1 MRKLFESA
9 DDGDCSHDE
18 MCSGNHTNGVDVSVV
33 RGTGIDEHFKS
44 IEQSILSSPSKRA
57 VQIMNATNG
66 LCADPIHYHSF
77 SAVGSGS
84 IFAPAAGISLFSG
97 PKCFF
102 VGTFHKCAACH
113 NRLGS
118 PPPIRSQQE
127 TGGSTSVASPEVH
140 GHHVH
145 SLSSSGMEMLYC
157 VACGVYAHRSCAFAR
172 PVRTELTVEADRSIL
187 MSPCQVN
194 QPLVEAALTYTRK
207 RQPTPQ
213 HNSFPAISKSPK
225 TNSSWSF
232 FGRRIN
238 DEDNAENETKASSV
252 PDNESEQCTQQ
263 ITDEHYDGPTET
275 CLKDAPNLTNSHK
288 EKPSWSI
295 FGRRKGDEKI
305 DNDDE
310 VRSTPTTDSTAIDTS
325 EGQSSNEYTHDAPN
339 DESDHPRALCPHFT
353 IPLPESP
360 RILSPWSIFGRK
372 SATSDVTAKDSNG
385 STTNHEVLD
394 DATKADPNRIN
405 KLSDDQEFF
414 VERDDSPHGALEDML
429 TAHDK
434 NEFVEASES
443 VIPPPPGAFR
453 TSIEIIRKTTQTTA
467 NIPKAYS
474 IGMVAGGVAGLAIA
488 GPAGAVMGSQI
499 GKTVLAV
506 GAAVEGGM
514 SIGVLVLSLVAAAKY
529 SHRAKDNRELELPG
543 HETCALVLVRPD
555 VAVDPLWGEYAEEA
569 REAWKQMNKDSVQS
583 SWGSGFG
590 GLFSTSPNGQT
601 DDIRYHR
608 DVDIITADASELAMR
623 EKVFLLVNRILNDK
637 KSLPGY
643 VYRYLIRKC
652 FVRSTSDEKCRVGDT
667 STISP
672 HFSSHN
678 RRQDAHGVI
687 KYVTATLLEVREGLA
702 SSPALTEMSAGAVE
716 ILVFGELYRDVF
728 GELVE
733 QTRKQEESL
742 LAKVESLHLK
752 CGSLTQNSTEAS
764 HLSQSA
770 ISALKMLPEA
780 HTPAE
785 KLFYSVQFLE
795 CVSAHFSN
803 LYQDRCIDADALL
816 KMVCQ
821 HIVAANVMNLHAE
834 VAFIEEFSR
843 DEQLL
848 RGKEGYALITL
859 QASLHYL
866 DSIEHFDID
875 LCPIEE
881 HNSRVT

>member
-1 MRKLFESA
+1 MS
-9 DDGDCSHDE
+9 
-18 MCSGNHTNGVDVSVV
+18 SGNHTNAAEANDIH
-33 RGTGIDEHFKS
+33 RTDIDHQCKS
-44 IEQSILSSPSKRA
+44 IESSILSSPSKRA
-57 VQIMNATNG
+57 VYIMNATNG
-66 LCADPIHYHSF
+66 LYSDPIHYHSF
-77 SAVGSGS
+77 CAVGSGS

-118 PPPIRSQQE
+118 SPPTRSQQS
-127 TGGSTSVASPEVH
+127 GGSTSMATSEMDA
-140 GHHVH
+140 HHVH
-145 SLSSSGMEMLYC
+145 SSSSSSGMEMLYC

-172 PVRTELTVEADRSIL
+172 LDRMEPSEEADG
-187 MSPCQVN
+187 SPRMPLCEVN
-194 QPLVEAALTYTRK
+194 QPLVEAALKLTRK
-207 RQPTPQ
+207 RQSAPP
-213 HNSFPAISKSPK
+213 HNDVPAASKSPK
-225 TNSSWSF
+225 TKSSWSI
-232 FGRRIN
+232 FGRRT
-238 DEDNAENETKASSV
+238 DEEDNTENETKANSE
-252 PDNESEQCTQQ
+252 PNDESEQCSQQ
-263 ITDEHYDGPTET
+263 SSTENNQST
-275 CLKDAPNLTNSHK
+275 EDKIHKDAPNLKNSPK
-288 EKPSWSI
+288 ESTTWSI

-305 DNDDE
+305 QDHDE
-310 VRSTPTTDSTAIDTS
+310 VTSIPTIESTAIETC
-325 EGQSSNEYTHDAPN
+325 EGQSSNEDTHDALN
-339 DESDHPRALCPHFT
+339 DEKSSNFVAMVH
-353 IPLPESP
+353 
-360 RILSPWSIFGRK
+360 FGRK
-372 SATSDVTAKDSNG
+372 T
-385 STTNHEVLD
+385 TTNDIMVDEANDSTAGGDANRSGVHLKD
-394 DATKADPNRIN
+394 DAAIADPNQIHN
-405 KLSDDQEFF
+405 VSADEESSL
-414 VERDDSPHGALEDML
+414 EREDMSQSALEDML
-429 TAHDK
+429 TRHDK
-434 NEFVEASES
+434 SENIETTDS

-514 SIGVLVLSLVAAAKY
+514 SLGVLVLSLVAAAKY
-529 SHRAKDNRELELPG
+529 SHKSKDERELELPG

-555 VAVDPLWGEYAEEA
+555 VAVDPIWGKYAEEA
-569 REAWKQMNKDSVQS
+569 REAWKKMNKDSLQS

-590 GLFSTSPNGQT
+590 GLFSAGSNEQT
-601 DDIRYHR
+601 DEIRYHR

-637 KSLPGY
+637 RSLPGY

-652 FVRSTSDEKCRVGDT
+652 IVRSTSDEASPFGDA
-667 STISP
+667 STILP
-672 HFSSHN
+672 RFPSHS

-687 KYVTATLLEVREGLA
+687 KHVTATLLEVREGLA
-702 SSPALTEMSAGAVE
+702 FSPALTEMSAGAVE
-716 ILVFGELYRDVF
+716 MLVFGELYSDVF

-733 QTRKQEESL
+733 QTREQEGSL
-742 LAKVESLHLK
+742 LAKVESLRLK
-752 CGSLTQNSTEAS
+752 CGSSKQDSNEKS

-770 ISALKMLPEA
+770 ITALKMLPEA
-780 HTPAE
+780 HTPAD

-795 CVSAHFSN
+795 CVSAHFST

-821 HIVAANVMNLHAE
+821 HIVAANVTNLHAE

-866 DSIEHFDID
+866 DSLDQFDDD
-875 LCPIEE
+875 LYPI
-881 HNSRVT
+881 